1 MLEIDQF
8 IFFGLLR
15 HFLAKVNGL
24 TFFLARRLK
33 MTFFRPLYCVLD
45 AFLKKRMVLAT
56 YFEDVREVLKEG
68 QEH

>member
-33 MTFFRPLYCVLD
+33 MTFFRLLYCVLD